1 MENLHHT
8 EKLNKM
14 KYTPREHV
22 DKIVEEVL
30 CEFDFPRVMVT
41 MSALGWTWGMNPTP
55 PTIEDLKRTGERIMR
70 GAIDGAIKCKTLNES
85 EGYIYATGGFKATAY
100 RNRYKTITSVQ
111 LEFIVTSWESD
122 GD

>member
-1 MENLHHT
+1 
-8 EKLNKM
+8 
-14 KYTPREHV
+14 
-22 DKIVEEVL
+22 
-30 CEFDFPRVMVT
+30 MVT

-70 GAIDGAIKCKTLNES
+70 GAIDGAIKCKNLNES

>member
-1 MENLHHT
+1 
-8 EKLNKM
+8 
-14 KYTPREHV
+14 
-22 DKIVEEVL
+22 
-30 CEFDFPRVMVT
+30 
-41 MSALGWTWGMNPTP
+41 
-55 PTIEDLKRTGERIMR
+55 MR
-70 GAIDGAIKCKTLNES
+70 GAIDGAIKCKNLNES

>member
-1 MENLHHT
+1 
-8 EKLNKM
+8 M
-14 KYTPREHV
+14 KYTPREHI

-41 MSALGWTWGMNPTP
+41 MNTLGWTWGMNPTP